1 MTYAAYYTSDS
12 LPLAWDKLKGS
23 GRSVHY
29 KRFTSTRVEQT
40 KFDPFLESLNQIHSH
55 SRGTIIYRQ
64 DINIQSPVSFPRM
77 WDKPVPQSFPCIHAR
92 LIPRALDETII
103 HFCSYNLEAT
113 CNSTQHHHTQDFF
126 SQKLYIS
133 VSPLSIIDS

>member
-12 LPLAWDKLKGS
+12 LPLAWNRLMLS
-23 GRSVHY
+23 LQNFTSM
-29 KRFTSTRVEQT
+29 RFTPTRVEQT
-40 KFDPFLESLNQIHSH
+40 ILLHIFCPQYAIHSH